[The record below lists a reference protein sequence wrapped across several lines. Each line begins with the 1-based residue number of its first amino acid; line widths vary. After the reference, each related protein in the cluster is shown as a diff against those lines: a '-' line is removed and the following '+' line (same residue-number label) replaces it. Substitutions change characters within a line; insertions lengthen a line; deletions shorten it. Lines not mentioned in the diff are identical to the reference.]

1 MTEQIH
7 NYKKIFF
14 IEDVYDIEKLNVE
27 KINLVGF
34 SIGSLIALDFA
45 SGLDCATNKPNLW
58 ISDILFAE

>member
-27 KINLVGF
+27 KINL
-34 SIGSLIALDFA
+34 
-45 SGLDCATNKPNLW
+45 
-58 ISDILFAE
+58 E